1 MSRKVLF
8 QLVLPLIGLSILFWL
23 LAFAPGERKNQPAL
37 LEMSVILRDGD
48 GAVSTMRRGME
59 QAAEDLNVELRFLT
73 PTADNSAAEQAH
85 LLERE
90 TAGGTQAILLLPA
103 DRGVLGEAV
112 SAAAGRTALVTVET
126 DMTEWGAGAAVTMDH
141 QALGEALGEA
151 ACNGVPTGGTVLLL
165 DSLPG
170 DNGIHERLLA
180 AKALLEDAGRQVR
193 VYRWTS
199 GSTSI
204 ADILRIERPG
214 AVVAFEAAAL
224 ADMADISRADDS
236 FPLLYG
242 CGSTSGIAAALE
254 KGRVTAITAVNV
266 FSAGYL
272 AVEAAAAI
280 ARHED
285 WSGVPAV
292 AFSLVRQETMY
303 DPDNQKLLFPVT

>member
-59 QAAEDLNVELRFLT
+59 QAAVDLNVELRFLT

-126 DMTEWGAGAAVTMDH
+126 DNLPRHKGSAH
-141 QALGEALGEA
+141 QRHGNAW
-151 ACNGVPTGGTVLLL
+151 V
-165 DSLPG
+165 
-170 DNGIHERLLA
+170 
-180 AKALLEDAGRQVR
+180 
-193 VYRWTS
+193 
-199 GSTSI
+199 
-204 ADILRIERPG
+204 
-214 AVVAFEAAAL
+214 
-224 ADMADISRADDS
+224 
-236 FPLLYG
+236 
-242 CGSTSGIAAALE
+242 
-254 KGRVTAITAVNV
+254 
-266 FSAGYL
+266 
-272 AVEAAAAI
+272 AI
-280 ARHED
+280 AVHLP
-285 WSGVPAV
+285 SPN
-292 AFSLVRQETMY
+292 S
-303 DPDNQKLLFPVT
+303 